1 MFTGLVETQGK
12 VVQFLPNEDGNKLV
26 IQSNM
31 FDETIKMGESIA
43 VNGVCLT
50 VVTKDQQQSTFQLA
64 PETLRRTNLVDLKPG
79 CMVNLERAL
88 KMGDRLG
95 GHWVQGHVDGVG
107 ILLRRQPDQN
117 WELFHFELPGELSRY
132 AVAKGSITVNG
143 VSLTVVNVSD
153 SQFSIALIPHT
164 LVVTNLGQL
173 KPGDKVNLEVDI
185 LAKYVERLLSA
196 RHVT

>member
-12 VVQFLPNEDGNKLV
+12 VVQFLPEADGNRLLV
-26 IQSNM
+26 QSSM

-43 VNGVCLT
+43 INGVCLT
-50 VVTKDQQQSTFQLA
+50 VVASDQQQATFQLA
-64 PETLRRTNLVDLKPG
+64 PETLRRTNLGDLKPG

-88 KMGDRLG
+88 QLGDRLG

-107 ILLRRQPDQN
+107 KLVSRQPDQN

-164 LVVTNLGQL
+164 LEVTNFGQL
-173 KPGDKVNLEVDI
+173 KPGDKVNLEMDI

-196 RHVT
+196 RQTQ